1 MKELI
6 CIICPR
12 GCHLT
17 VDEEHDCQVSG
28 NHCPRGIPYAKAEVL
43 APKRMVTTTVC
54 TDSSTYPRCPV
65 KTSEPIPK
73 ELVFQA
79 MDKINRVVMRLPIK
93 CGDIVVSNIC
103 QTGINVVA
111 TRDLN

>member
-17 VDEEHDCQVSG
+17 VDEENGYAVSG
-28 NHCPRGIPYAKAEVL
+28 NHCPRGVPYAKAEVQNPTRVL
-43 APKRMVTTTVC
+43 TTTVH
-54 TDSSTYPRCPV
+54 TTSKQNPSCPV
-65 KTSEPIPK
+65 KTTHPIPK
-73 ELVFQA
+73 HLLFEA
-79 MDKINRVVMRLPIK
+79 MKKINQLTVETPLKR
-93 CGDIVVSNIC
+93 GDVIC
-103 QTGINVVA
+103 ANLLNTGSDVIA